1 MKRRRKFQFPWLLIF
16 TVAVFVFLF
25 APVLLVVLFSFNKTA
40 ALTFPFHGFSLQWY
54 RKVLSSPTFVSAIFA
69 SLKVG
74 IVTVLLTVTIGTL
87 AALGVTRYSFPGR
100 RALRTLLLLPAAL
113 PGLFMG
119 TALLTF
125 FLVAHVQLSLFTATV
140 GHLVYVLPY
149 FFLVA
154 STRLD
159 RFDFLLEESARD
171 LGAGPWSTLWR
182 VTLPIIGPSLIAGAL
197 VAFSL
202 SWDEVMITYF
212 TIGNQNTLPLVIYST
227 VKQSIDPSVNAVST
241 LLLAGS
247 LIFLIGA
254 RRFIADLQT

>member
-1 MKRRRKFQFPWLLIF
+1 MRRRFRIPWLLIF
-16 TVAVFVFLF
+16 TILVFVFLF
-25 APVLLVVLFSFNKTA
+25 APIILVVLFSFNKTA
-40 ALTFPFHGFSLQWY
+40 SLTFPFHGFTLRWY
-54 RKVLSSPTFVSAIFA
+54 RTVLESPTFMSAIWA
-69 SLKVG
+69 SVRVG
-74 IVTVLLTVTIGTL
+74 LFTVALTVVIGTL

-100 RALRTLLLLPAAL
+100 RALRTFLLLPAAL

-119 TALLTF
+119 TALLALF
-125 FLVAHVQLSLFTATV
+125 SVAQVRLSLWTVTA

-171 LGAGPWSTLWR
+171 LGAGPWTTLRR

-241 LLLAGS
+241 LLLLGS
-247 LIFLIGA
+247 LIFLVGA
-254 RRFIADLQT
+254 RRFVADLQQ